1 LSPYQIFT
9 GKCNT
14 GGVAEVVSRGEDV
27 DSKRNVKPIATR
39 VIKKTEHQKTKKAFF
54 TKKE

>member
-14 GGVAEVVSRGEDV
+14 GRVAEVASRSEDV

-39 VIKKTEHQKTKKAFF
+39 VMKKTEHQKTKKAFF